1 MKCLF
6 LCVRK
11 PLDSAFDSLV
21 KRVFNIENIH
31 SEKAK
36 YVLLRTKNSLRDY
49 RNKFI
54 DNVVKL
60 VDEYKS
66 LGYFSYFLLF
76 LPI

>member
-11 PLDSAFDSLV
+11 SLDFAFDSLV

-31 SEKAK
+31 GEKAK
-36 YVLLRTKNSLRDY
+36 YVLIHTKNSLRDY